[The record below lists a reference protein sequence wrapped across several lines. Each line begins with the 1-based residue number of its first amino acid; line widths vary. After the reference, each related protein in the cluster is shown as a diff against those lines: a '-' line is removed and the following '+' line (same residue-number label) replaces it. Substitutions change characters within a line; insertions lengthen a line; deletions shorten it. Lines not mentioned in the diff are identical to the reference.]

1 MIPASRIASTGEA
14 ERWLRLVLLALAFAL
29 SVALGAC
36 SAAGD
41 DGEATRRGGSGPG
54 PLFYEIARED
64 GTVRGWLFGTIHALP
79 AGTRWRTPVI
89 DRATAEADSLVVE
102 VATLGDAAAAA
113 RLFRDLGTTPGLPPL
128 ADRVPPEQRAALA
141 ALADRAGM
149 NLARQQRT
157 ESWAAA
163 MMLARVS
170 AEGSPEHGVERAL
183 LRDFAGRP
191 VRELEGAA
199 GQLGI
204 FDRLPEEAQRALL
217 AAVVAASDPAQSAA
231 ARLREAWLEGDAA
244 ALEAATQEGMMA
256 DPRLRAALLTE
267 RNRAWLG
274 PIEASLHSPGRPL
287 IAVGAAHVVG
297 PEGLVALLT
306 ERGWRVTRRP

>member
-1 MIPASRIASTGEA
+1 MIPASRTAITGEA
-14 ERWLRLVLLALAFAL
+14 ERWLRLALLALAFAL

-41 DGEATRRGGSGPG
+41 DSAATRRDGSGPG

-89 DRATAEADSLVVE
+89 DRAATEADSLVVE
-102 VATLGDAAAAA
+102 VATLGDAAAA

-141 ALADRAGM
+141 ALAERAGM
-149 NLARQQRT
+149 SLARQQRT
-157 ESWAAA
+157 ETWAAA

-170 AEGSPEHGVERAL
+170 AEGSPEHGVDRAL

-217 AAVVAASDPAQSAA
+217 AAVVAASDPAQSAP

-267 RNRAWLG
+267 RNRAWLE
-274 PIEASLHSPGRPL
+274 PIEAALQSPGRPL

-297 PEGLVALLT
+297 PEGLAALLM
-306 ERGWRVTRRP
+306 ERGWRVTRLT